1 MGDVS
6 IIARRL
12 SDKYVQ
18 YGWSGNGGVFSSIG
32 TRLWEDYNSPEM
44 VEYLFSLGQLR
55 SLWSPGS
62 EKTSYLFRT
71 ELTGRPHWVGR
82 SELDIYSKIAFVD
95 HAYFYDSN
103 NQWYYIVPTVMWTK
117 VPISLLV
124 AHLNERGD
132 ICPEFRLA
140 LETAVFDAVRSHYH
154 NDERFQAY
162 VARLGYDDNCMDQL
176 RQDIKNS
183 GDKLFYY
190 NNCELLETL
199 KNLYRYFALWAVVVK
214 EDEGGRG
221 IGRVILKSKS
231 EPYVET
237 IFWK

>member
-18 YGWSGNGGVFSSIG
+18 YGWGGNGGVFSSLG

-62 EKTSYLFRT
+62 EKSSYLFRT
-71 ELTGRPHWVGR
+71 EPTGEPHWVGT

-95 HAYFYDSN
+95 HAYLYDSD
-103 NQWYYIVPTVMWTK
+103 NQWYYIAPLVKWTK
-117 VPISLLV
+117 IPISLLV

-132 ICPEFRLA
+132 ILPEFRIA
-140 LETAVFDAVRSHYH
+140 LEAAVFDAVHSCYRS
-154 NDERFQAY
+154 DEQFHTY
-162 VARLGYDDNCMDQL
+162 VTDLGCDDDRMEKF
-176 RQDIKNS
+176 RQTIGNS
-183 GDKLFYY
+183 GDKLFYFD
-190 NNCELLETL
+190 NRELLEAL
-199 KNLYRYFALWAVVVK
+199 QKLYRYFAPWAVVK
-214 EDEGGRG
+214 GDKSGRA
-221 IGRVILKSKS
+221 IGRVTLKAKS
-231 EPYVET
+231 EPYIET
-237 IFWK
+237 IFWS

>member
-1 MGDVS
+1 MGDIS

-18 YGWSGNGGVFSSIG
+18 YGWSGNGGVFSSRG
-32 TRLWEDYNSPEM
+32 TRLWEDYNSPDM

-62 EKTSYLFRT
+62 ENSSYLFRT
-71 ELTGRPHWVGR
+71 EPTGRPHWVGT

-95 HAYFYDSN
+95 HTYFYDVDH
-103 NQWYYIVPTVMWTK
+103 QWYYIVPTVMWTK
-117 VPISLLV
+117 VPISLFV
-124 AHLNERGD
+124 AHLTERGD
-132 ICPEFRLA
+132 ILPEFRIA
-140 LETAVFDAVRSHYH
+140 LETAVFDAVLNYYR
-154 NDERFQAY
+154 NDEQYRAY
-162 VARLGYDDNCMDQL
+162 VARLGYDENRMDQL
-176 RQDIKNS
+176 GQEIKNS

-199 KNLYRYFALWAVVVK
+199 KNLYRYFALWAVVSG
-214 EDEGGRG
+214 DESGRE
-221 IGRVILKSKS
+221 IGRVLLRAKS
-231 EPYVET
+231 EPYIET

>member
-1 MGDVS
+1 MGDIS

-32 TRLWEDYNSPEM
+32 TRLWADYNTPEM

-71 ELTGRPHWVGR
+71 ELTGRPHWVGT

-95 HAYFYDSN
+95 HAYFYDGDH
-103 NQWYYIVPTVMWTK
+103 QWYYIIPAVMWTK

-132 ICPEFRLA
+132 ILPEFRIA
-140 LETAVFDAVRSHYH
+140 LETAVFDAVHSCYR
-154 NDERFQAY
+154 NDEQFHTY
-162 VARLGYDDNCMDQL
+162 VVRLGYNDDHMDQL

-183 GDKLFYY
+183 GDELFYY
-190 NNCELLETL
+190 NNRELLETL
-199 KNLYRYFALWAVVVK
+199 KNLYRYFALWAVVK
-214 EDEGGRG
+214 EDESGQE

-237 IFWK
+237 IFWS

>member
-6 IIARRL
+6 VIARRL

-18 YGWSGNGGVFSSIG
+18 YGWCGNGGVFSSIG
-32 TRLWEDYNSPEM
+32 IRLWEDYNSPDM

-62 EKTSYLFRT
+62 ENSSYLFRT
-71 ELTGRPHWVGR
+71 EPTGRPHWVGT

-95 HAYFYDSN
+95 HSYFYDGDH
-103 NQWYYIVPTVMWTK
+103 QWYYIVPTVMWTK

-140 LETAVFDAVRSHYH
+140 LETTVFDAVRSHYH

-162 VARLGYDDNCMDQL
+162 VARLGYDDNRMDQL
-176 RQDIKNS
+176 GQEIKNS
-183 GDKLFYY
+183 GDKLFYF
-190 NNCELLETL
+190 NNCEPLKTL
-199 KNLYRYFALWAVVVK
+199 KNLYRYFDLWAVAK
-214 EDEGGRG
+214 EDESGRG
-221 IGRVILKSKS
+221 IGRVLLRAKS
-231 EPYVET
+231 EPYIET
-237 IFWK
+237 IFWT

>member
-1 MGDVS
+1 MGDIS

-162 VARLGYDDNCMDQL
+162 VARLGYDDNRMDQL
-176 RQDIKNS
+176 GQEIKNS
-183 GDKLFYY
+183 GDKLFYF
-190 NNCELLETL
+190 NNCEPLKTL
-199 KNLYRYFALWAVVVK
+199 NNLYRYFGLWAVVK
-214 EDEGGRG
+214 EDESGQG
-221 IGRVILKSKS
+221 IGRVILKAKS
-231 EPYVET
+231 EPYIET
-237 IFWK
+237 IFWT

>member
-1 MGDVS
+1 MGDISV
-6 IIARRL
+6 IARRL

-18 YGWSGNGGVFSSIG
+18 YGWSGNGGVFSSVG

-62 EKTSYLFRT
+62 EKTSYLFKT
-71 ELTGRPHWVGR
+71 EPTGRPHWVGT

-95 HAYFYDSN
+95 HAYFYDSD
-103 NQWYYIVPTVMWTK
+103 NQWYYIVPTVMWAK
-117 VPISLLV
+117 APISLIV
-124 AHLNERGD
+124 EHLTERGD
-132 ICPEFRLA
+132 ILPEFRIA
-140 LETAVFDAVRSHYH
+140 LEMAVFDAVHSYYR
-154 NDERFQAY
+154 NDEQFHTY
-162 VARLGYDDNCMDQL
+162 VVRLGYNDDHMDQL

-183 GDKLFYY
+183 GDELFYY
-190 NNCELLETL
+190 NNRELLETL
-199 KNLYRYFALWAVVVK
+199 KNLYRYFALWAVVK
-214 EDEGGRG
+214 EDESGQE

-237 IFWK
+237 IFWP

>member
-1 MGDVS
+1 MGDIS

-62 EKTSYLFRT
+62 EETSYLFRT

-140 LETAVFDAVRSHYH
+140 LETAVFDAVLNYYR
-154 NDERFQAY
+154 NDEQYRAY
-162 VARLGYDDNCMDQL
+162 VARLGYDDNRMDQL
-176 RQDIKNS
+176 GQEIKNS
-183 GDKLFYY
+183 GDKLFYF
-190 NNCELLETL
+190 NNCEPLKTL
-199 KNLYRYFALWAVVVK
+199 KNLYRYFALWAVVK
-214 EDEGGRG
+214 EDESGQG
-221 IGRVILKSKS
+221 IGRVILKAKS
-231 EPYVET
+231 EPYIET
-237 IFWK
+237 IFWT

>member
-6 IIARRL
+6 VIARRL

-18 YGWSGNGGVFSSIG
+18 YGWSGNGGVFSSVG
-32 TRLWEDYNSPEM
+32 TMLWEDYNSPDM

-62 EKTSYLFRT
+62 ENSSYLFRT
-71 ELTGRPHWVGR
+71 EPAGRPHWVGT

-95 HAYFYDSN
+95 HAYFYDSDH
-103 NQWYYIVPTVMWTK
+103 QWYYIVPTVMWAK
-117 VPISLLV
+117 APISLIV
-124 AHLNERGD
+124 EHLTERGD
-132 ICPEFRLA
+132 ILPEFRIA
-140 LETAVFDAVRSHYH
+140 LEMAVFDAVHSYYR
-154 NDERFQAY
+154 NDEQFHTY
-162 VARLGYDDNCMDQL
+162 VVRLGYNDDHMDQL

-183 GDKLFYY
+183 GDELFYY
-190 NNCELLETL
+190 NNRELLETL
-199 KNLYRYFALWAVVVK
+199 KNLYRYFALWAVVK
-214 EDEGGRG
+214 EDESGQE

-237 IFWK
+237 IFWS